1 MAPGRVR
8 ARAGPEEPAAHAMP
22 GPLDGYRI
30 VDLTAMITGPLA
42 TMVLADQGAEVVK
55 VEPPGGG
62 DVMRYLSTMRG
73 GMSTMFAAC
82 NRSKRSIVVNLR
94 HESGR
99 EIVRDLA
106 ARADVFIQ
114 NFRPGVIERLGLSE
128 PLLRARHPGLVYVSL
143 SAFGSEG
150 PYAHRPAYDH
160 ILQAMTGAPY
170 VQGAAAD
177 GRPEYMRMAWCDK
190 VTALV
195 AAQAITAA
203 LLARERGR
211 GGQHLRLSMLDAS
224 LAFLWPDAYVNH
236 ALLETDGVTELP
248 PLAQTYRAL
257 ELRDGFIALAVVTDA
272 QWEGVLRA
280 TGRAELRG
288 DPRFA
293 TVGERLAHL
302 AELVTELE
310 AGARGL
316 ACEELLARLT
326 AEDVPCAPILRLED
340 VPHFAQI
347 VASQTLV
354 ETRHPALGRLREPR
368 PPVRFGATP
377 AAITRPAPV
386 LGEHTE
392 EVLRELGLEPARIAA
407 LRGQGVV
414 A

>member
-1 MAPGRVR
+1 
-8 ARAGPEEPAAHAMP
+8 MP
-22 GPLDGYRI
+22 GPLDGYRV

-42 TMVLADQGAEVVK
+42 TMLLADQGADVVK

-94 HESGR
+94 EEAGR
-99 EIVRDLA
+99 EVVRELA

-128 PLLRARHPGLVYVSL
+128 PVLRARHAGLVYVSL
-143 SAFGSEG
+143 SAFGTEG

-160 ILQAMTGAPY
+160 ILQALTGAPWL
-170 VQGAAAD
+170 QGAESG

-224 LAFLWPDAYVNH
+224 LAFLWPDGYANH
-236 ALLETDGVTELP
+236 SLLETDGVTELP
-248 PLAQTYRAL
+248 PLSHTYRAL
-257 ELRDGFIALAVVTDA
+257 GVRDGFVAIAVVTDA

-280 TGRAELRG
+280 TGRSELRA
-288 DPRFA
+288 DSRFA
-293 TVGERLAHL
+293 TAGARLAHL
-302 AELVTELE
+302 AELASELE
-310 AGARGL
+310 AATRDL
-316 ACEELLARLT
+316 AGEEVLARLV
-326 AEDVPCAPILRLED
+326 AADVPCAPILHLED
-340 VPHFAQI
+340 VSRFEQV
-347 VASQTLV
+347 VASQALV
-354 ETRHPALGRLREPR
+354 ESRHPALGRLREPR
-368 PPVRFGATP
+368 PPARFERTP
-377 AAITRPAPV
+377 SEPGRPAPLHGEHGDEILAEFGICDTERASLRAAGV
-386 LGEHTE
+386 LG
-392 EVLRELGLEPARIAA
+392 
-407 LRGQGVV
+407 
-414 A
+414 